1 MGQLEGKSAIVTG
14 GATLIGQKIAAAFVD
29 AGASVVLAD
38 INAEGCQR
46 VAEEIGDG
54 ASFVATDI
62 TDDGALDRLVDT
74 TVERHGGVD
83 VLVNGAATY
92 QDDHLATSRGDWLF
106 AFDTNVVSGA
116 ILTHK
121 VTPHIAQR
129 GGGAIVNL
137 ASISGKRAQPL
148 FLVYSVTKAA
158 ILGLTRNEAL
168 ALAEHNIRVNS
179 VSPGWIW
186 SDPIIAMTNDDRAF
200 VDEIGKSMFLRGRIG
215 DPEEVAAAV
224 VFLASDAASFI
235 TGTDIAVDGGY
246 TAIGPEQMGQPL
258 APLLARMEE
267 G

>member
-1 MGQLEGKSAIVTG
+1 MGQLDGKSGIVTG
-14 GATLIGQKIAAAFVD
+14 CATLIGRKIAEAFV
-29 AGASVVLAD
+29 AEGASVVLAD
-38 INAEGCQR
+38 INE
-46 VAEEIGDG
+46 DG
-54 ASFVATDI
+54 GRELADALGREAAFVGTDI
-62 TDDGALDRLVDT
+62 TDDDALDRLVEVALD
-74 TVERHGGVD
+74 RNGGVD

-92 QDDHLATSRGDWLF
+92 RDDKLDTSREDWMF

-121 VTPHIAQR
+121 VTPHMSAR
-129 GGGAIVNL
+129 GGGSIINL

-168 ALAEHNIRVNS
+168 ALAEHGIRVNS

-186 SDPIIAMTNDDRAF
+186 SDPIIAMTNDDRPF
-200 VDEIGKSMFLRGRIG
+200 VDEIGKSMFLTGRIG

-258 APLLARMEE
+258 AELLARME